1 MRIGITGGIGC
12 GKSYVAR
19 LLTSQFGIPVYDS
32 DQEARRMMQESE
44 EIRQKLV
51 ALLGDEAYDASG
63 ALCKPV
69 VARYL
74 FASEDHAATINA
86 IVHPAVKADFVR
98 WAVAQEGDVA
108 LESAILVEAGFH
120 DVVDCLLL
128 VTAPEELRLR
138 RAMQRDGVG
147 EEQVR
152 QRMARQTAED
162 VRLRAADYVLI
173 NDGRDVVPQLK
184 EFIETFKHKE
194 N

>member
-1 MRIGITGGIGC
+1 MRIGITGGIGS

-19 LLTSQFGIPVYDS
+19 LLTSRFGIPVYDS
-32 DQEARRMMQESE
+32 DQQARRLMVESS

-51 ALLGDEAYDASG
+51 ALLGDEAYDESG
-63 ALCKPV
+63 KLCKPI

-74 FASEDHAATINA
+74 FASEDHAAKINA
-86 IVHPAVKADFVR
+86 IVHPAVKADFQR
-98 WAVAQEGDVA
+98 WATAKDGDVA
-108 LESAILVEAGFH
+108 LESAILLEAGFR

-162 VRLRAADYVLI
+162 FRLRAADFVLI

-184 EFIETFKHKE
+184 EFIDTFKHKE